1 MAPVKN
7 KHIPMGV
14 RKMAGGMKNKQILK
28 FYIECETP
36 VEDGF
41 MNVSHFEVF
50 LNERIKVNGK
60 VGQMAANGVNIELQ
74 KTNLILTAEVPFSK
88 RYLKYLTNTFLRKNS
103 LRDWLRVVASSK
115 DTYELRYFQLVPNS
129 ARGIS
134 LGCLYRHRCSR
145 RRPYKNYRDVREQIL
160 PSWHILRYTSNN
172 TSCVKPPCRPLA
184 MCLPESINGCKGH
197 PKCPAGEV
205 CVEHRTSCI
214 NRSCK
219 KEAKCARE
227 GTCEALECPPS
238 QHCVADP
245 KPKCVKN

>member
-1 MAPVKN
+1 MLVRVSACENKFCPV
-7 KHIPMGV
+7 G
-14 RKMAGGMKNKQILK
+14 
-28 FYIECETP
+28 
-36 VEDGF
+36 
-41 MNVSHFEVF
+41 
-50 LNERIKVNGK
+50 
-60 VGQMAANGVNIELQ
+60 
-74 KTNLILTAEVPFSK
+74 
-88 RYLKYLTNTFLRKNS
+88 TFC
-103 LRDWLRVVASSK
+103 
-115 DTYELRYFQLVPNS
+115 
-129 ARGIS
+129 GI
-134 LGCLYRHRCSR
+134 
-145 RRPYKNYRDVREQIL
+145 REI
-160 PSWHILRYTSNN
+160 